1 MIDFARV
8 VLELRGVPRFKA
20 MGYLIEAGG
29 RETEPYSVSGD
40 RWSAY
45 LEALEPDEI
54 GAALI
59 ARDRLVIEGERREVE
74 RVQAYV
80 RIRTK
85 RGG

>member
-8 VLELRGVPRFKA
+8 VMELRGVPRFKA
-20 MGYLIEAGG
+20 MGYLVEAGG
-29 RETEPYSVSGD
+29 RETESYSVTGD

-45 LEALEPDEI
+45 LEALEADEI

-59 ARDRLVIEGERREVE
+59 PRDRLVIEGERHEVE

-80 RIRTK
+80 KRRTK
-85 RGG
+85 RG